1 MKGADRGMPAFPIRP
16 DRRAALRGHGAGG
29 EFRLFLLDQ
38 TPPFTL
44 QTAFCCIEDQQLA
57 SLLQLGVA
65 QYEIL
70 TSIVVIREFRRWLV
84 GVNPIRRA
92 TAHKADSNNQ
102 GDNQQTFHAGVLQV
116 NRARVSRR

>member
-1 MKGADRGMPAFPIRP
+1 M
-16 DRRAALRGHGAGG
+16 
-29 EFRLFLLDQ
+29 LFLLDQ

-44 QTAFCCIEDQQLA
+44 QTAFRCIEDQQLA
-57 SLLQLGVA
+57 SLLQFGVA

-70 TSIVVIREFRRWLV
+70 TSIVVRREFRRWLV
-84 GVNPIRRA
+84 GVNPIRRG
-92 TAHKADSNNQ
+92 TAHRADCNNQ